1 MVVRREI
8 LPDYPNSRTK
18 MIGKL
23 FRHIYLYVE
32 TPLLLDSL
40 HIYFDD
46 KTHDIYQ
53 DVHLLVSMVA
63 YTAWHE

>member
-1 MVVRREI
+1 
-8 LPDYPNSRTK
+8 

-23 FRHIYLYVE
+23 FKHLHLHTEIL
-32 TPLLLDSL
+32 LLLDFL

-53 DVHLLVSMVA
+53 DADLLVSMVV
-63 YTAWHE
+63 YTRWHE